1 MRTLKKLLI
10 SLSIAT
16 ASTATMADSLSGAA
30 SLLPEANYSN
40 QKASVEDVLGYP
52 IGTKI
57 TSPEAMSL
65 YFEALAEAFPDQV
78 KLLDYGKSWEGRT
91 LYYAVISSP
100 ENLQNFDQFVQNM
113 QQLADPRSTDEDDA
127 ERLINETP
135 ASIWLS
141 YGVHGNE
148 ISSPEA
154 AMMTAYHLLN
164 DNREQTKQWLEN
176 TVIFIDPLQNPD
188 GRARFVQRYYMTA
201 GLEHSA
207 DRRSAEHNEP
217 WPSGRTNHYMFD
229 MNRDW
234 IALTQPEIKGQVD
247 ALLKYYPLVFVDLHE
262 MGGDSTYY
270 FTPEARPYNPLITDS
285 QRETL
290 NWIGKNNASWFDDKG
305 FDYFNREI
313 FDAFYPGY
321 GASWPLYH
329 GAVAMTYEMASARGH
344 KFERTDGDVLTY
356 ADGVQQHFV
365 ASISTIQT
373 VSERREALLEKF
385 WSYRKSAIE
394 AGEDDE
400 QRALIIPGKDD
411 PAGARKL
418 ASLLVEQGA
427 EVQQAQQSFRVCGND
442 YAAGSFIIDKAQP
455 AYRMIRT
462 LMDKQVD
469 MAPEFLQEQE
479 QRRGNN
485 LPDQIYDVTGW
496 SLPLMFNVDVDGCD
510 DLPRVDTI
518 AVNEGRIAAGELI
531 NPAAKVGYLVRWGNM
546 NSGRFLTAALR
557 EGLTIKQSELAF
569 THETAGRFPSGSL
582 IVTHADNAEKELA
595 NTLVRLAKQTGA
607 TIHGVDTSWITD
619 GPNFGSENVH
629 GLFAPKIAMAWDEPV
644 SQYNAGHTRF
654 VIERQMNYPVT
665 AIRTGELRAG
675 DLDGFDVF
683 ILPASYGYD
692 RVFSE
697 QTVAEFKDWINDGG
711 VLVTLGNASGWAVE
725 AGLLATKVER
735 AIPKE
740 GVEEPAEETKIDGQA
755 IVSRDQFMTEIQA
768 HGVDPDWVS
777 GALVHADVDQDHWL
791 AAGLKDKL
799 VSLFNGN
806 TILAPIDID
815 KGRNIAWFSN
825 KDELLASGFLWG
837 ETAEQLPYKPLL
849 IWQPNGDGMVIS
861 FTQEPTYRAY
871 MDGLNTALMNALFLA
886 PATTR

>member
-1 MRTLKKLLI
+1 MSVMKKLFLT
-10 SLSIAT
+10 LSVAA
-16 ASTATMADSLSGAA
+16 ASTAVASDQLSGAA

-40 QKASVEDVLGYP
+40 GKASVEEVLGYS

-57 TSPEAMSL
+57 TSPEAMSR
-65 YFEALAEAFPDQV
+65 YFEALAAAFPDQV

-91 LYYAVISSP
+91 LYYAVISSA
-100 ENLQNFDQFVQNM
+100 ENMANFDNFVGNM
-113 QQLADPRSTDEDDA
+113 QRLADPRKTSQQEA
-127 ERLINETP
+127 QRLIAETP

-164 DNREQTKQWLEN
+164 DQRPQTKDWLQN
-176 TVIFIDPLQNPD
+176 TVVFIDPLQNPD

-217 WPSGRTNHYMFD
+217 WPSGRTNHYLFD

-270 FTPEARPYNPLITDS
+270 FTPEARPYNPLITEQ

-290 NWIGKNNASWFDDKG
+290 NWIGKNNASWFDKKG
-305 FDYFNREI
+305 FDYFTREI

-329 GAVAMTYEMASARGH
+329 GSVAMTYEMASARGH
-344 KFERTDGDVLTY
+344 RFERKDGSILTY

-365 ASISTIQT
+365 ASISTIET
-373 VSERREALLEKF
+373 VSERRQALLEKF
-385 WSYRKSAIE
+385 WNYRLSAIK

-400 QRALIIPGKDD
+400 QRALIVAADDD
-411 PAGARKL
+411 PAAARKL

-427 EVQQAQQSFRVCGND
+427 DVQQAQENFRVCGTD
-442 YAAGSFIIDKAQP
+442 YPAGSYIIDKAQP
-455 AYRMIRT
+455 AYRMIST
-462 LMDKQVD
+462 LMDEQVD
-469 MAPEFLQEQE
+469 MAADFIEEQE
-479 QRRGNN
+479 QRRNNN

-510 DLPRVDTI
+510 DVPRVDSV
-518 AVNEGRIAAGELI
+518 AVTEGRIAPGQLLNADAE
-531 NPAAKVGYLVRWGNM
+531 VGYLVRWGDM
-546 NSGRFLTAALR
+546 NAGRLLTAALR
-557 EGLTIKQSELAF
+557 QELQLKQSELAF
-569 THETAGRFPSGSL
+569 THEQAGKYPSGSL
-582 IVTHADNAEKELA
+582 VITHADNPDVELPTVLAQLAE
-595 NTLVRLAKQTGA
+595 QTGA
-607 TIHGVDTSWITD
+607 TIQGVDTSWITE
-619 GPNFGSENVH
+619 GPNFGSGNVH
-629 GLFAPKIAMAWDEPV
+629 GLFAPNIGMAWDEPV
-644 SQYNAGHTRF
+644 SQYNAGHTRY

-665 AIRTGELRAG
+665 AIRTDDLRGG
-675 DLDGFDVF
+675 DLAGFDVF
-683 ILPASYGYD
+683 ILPASAGYD
-692 RVFSE
+692 RVFTAE
-697 QTVAEFKDWINDGG
+697 TVAAFKRWVADGG

-725 AGLLATKVER
+725 AGLLNTKVER

-740 GVEEPAEETKIDGQA
+740 GVEKPAEETRVDGTEITSKAQL
-755 IVSRDQFMTEIQA
+755 MTEIQA
-768 HGVDPDWVS
+768 HGVNPDWVS
-777 GALVHADVDQDHWL
+777 GALVNADVDKDHFL
-791 AAGLKDKL
+791 AAGLKQRL

-806 TILAPIDID
+806 TILAPIDINH
-815 KGRNIAWFSN
+815 GRNIAWFAD
-825 KDELLASGFLWG
+825 KEALIASGFLWD
-837 ETAEQLPYKPLL
+837 ETQQQLPYKPLL
-849 IWQPNGDGMVIS
+849 IWQPMGEGMVIS

-871 MDGLNTALMNALFLA
+871 MDGLNMALMNALFLA